1 MRRVPQKAVLRTEY
15 PFCTGNACFLHRM
28 PLKMR
33 RVPQEAFL
41 STARI
46 FRTIEGPLRYR
57 MPLSQKGEWY
67 CLQRVS
73 QIPKRRKHCRYR
85 MPQKPKMRRALPAT
99 SITNTKKEKSIACN
113 EYHKAKNEKAL
124 PAASITK
131 PERRRLP
138 ASNATTARKE
148 EASAKS
154 VARLIGE
161 KQKENDIKIVLFPIW
176 GAMWGSNPRHPEP
189 QSGALPTELI
199 APCQFGVTK
208 VQRFFGIAREYS
220 KKELS
225 LCDWNKNRIREYVKR
240 D

>member
-1 MRRVPQKAVLRTEY
+1 
-15 PFCTGNACFLHRM
+15 M

-57 MPLSQKGEWY
+57 MPQTAE
-67 CLQRVS
+67 
-73 QIPKRRKHCRYR
+73 
-85 MPQKPKMRRALPAT
+85 RRALPAT
-99 SITNTKKEKSIACN
+99 SITKPERRKS
-113 EYHKAKNEKAL
+113 L
-124 PAASITK
+124 PAASATNGKKEKIARTK
-131 PERRRLP
+131 CHNCQKRGFPPDPKRRPVQKAQP
-138 ASNATTARKE
+138 ASPGENKKRTT
-148 EASAKS
+148 
-154 VARLIGE
+154 V
-161 KQKENDIKIVLFPIW
+161 KIVLFPIW

-225 LCDWNKNRIREYVKR
+225 LCDWNKNRIGEYVKR

>member
-1 MRRVPQKAVLRTEY
+1 MNDTSRTRGGCFWHRISLLYRKRLFFTPNASENASRTPGGLFEHCTHIPYHRWPSPVP
-15 PFCTGNACFLHRM
+15 NAT
-28 PLKMR
+28 K
-33 RVPQEAFL
+33 
-41 STARI
+41 
-46 FRTIEGPLRYR
+46 
-57 MPLSQKGEWY
+57 
-67 CLQRVS
+67 
-73 QIPKRRKHCRYR
+73 PKRRK
-85 MPQKPKMRRALPAT
+85 ALPAT
-99 SITNTKKEKSIACN
+99 NVTNTR
-113 EYHKAKNEKAL
+113 NEKA
-124 PAASITK
+124 
-131 PERRRLP
+131 LP

-161 KQKENDIKIVLFPIW
+161 NKKRTTRKIVLFPIW

>member
-1 MRRVPQKAVLRTEY
+1 MRNTQGFPPD
-15 PFCTGNACFLHRM
+15 PFLA
-28 PLKMR
+28 PSD
-33 RVPQEAFL
+33 Q
-41 STARI
+41 
-46 FRTIEGPLRYR
+46 FRTREGCFWHRISLPYR
-57 MPLSQKGEWY
+57 RSLFFTPNASENAPRTTGGLFEHGTHIPYHRRPSPVPNATKPKRRSH

-73 QIPKRRKHCRYR
+73 QIPKRRK
-85 MPQKPKMRRALPAT
+85 A
-99 SITNTKKEKSIACN
+99 
-113 EYHKAKNEKAL
+113 
-124 PAASITK
+124 
-131 PERRRLP
+131 LP

-148 EASAKS
+148 VFPLTQRGGQCKKRSS
-154 VARLIGE
+154 PRRG

>member
-1 MRRVPQKAVLRTEY
+1 MRRVPQEAVLRTEY
-15 PFCTGNACFLHRM
+15 PFRTGNACFLHRM

-46 FRTIEGPLRYR
+46 FRTIGCPLRYR
-57 MPLSQKGEWY
+57 MPKAKNEKG
-67 CLQRVS
+67 LQRVS
-73 QIPKRRKHCRYR
+73 QIPK
-85 MPQKPKMRRALPAT
+85 MRRALPA
-99 SITNTKKEKSIACN
+99 A
-113 EYHKAKNEKAL
+113 
-124 PAASITK
+124 
-131 PERRRLP
+131 
-138 ASNATTARKE
+138 NATAARKK

-154 VARLIGE
+154 AVRLTGE
-161 KQKENDIKIVLFPIW
+161 KQKENDSKIVLFPIW

>member
-1 MRRVPQKAVLRTEY
+1 
-15 PFCTGNACFLHRM
+15 
-28 PLKMR
+28 MR

-46 FRTIEGPLRYR
+46 FRTIGGPLRYR
-57 MPLSQKGEWY
+57 MPQSQKGERH
-67 CLQRVS
+67 CLQLVS
-73 QIPKRRKHCRYR
+73 QMPK
-85 MPQKPKMRRALPAT
+85 
-99 SITNTKKEKSIACN
+99 
-113 EYHKAKNEKAL
+113 
-124 PAASITK
+124 
-131 PERRRLP
+131 RRRLP
-138 ASNATTARKE
+138 AAKATTAKKE
-148 EASAKS
+148 EGSAKS
-154 VARLIGE
+154 VARLAR
-161 KQKENDIKIVLFPIW
+161 ENKKRTTVKIVLFPIW

-225 LCDWNKNRIREYVKR
+225 LCDWNKNRIGEYVKR

>member
-1 MRRVPQKAVLRTEY
+1 MSVPYHRGGGLIPNIPDDENAPRTTGGCSAHRISLPYRKRLFFTPNASENASRTPGSLFEHSTHIPYHRRPSPVP
-15 PFCTGNACFLHRM
+15 NAT
-28 PLKMR
+28 K
-33 RVPQEAFL
+33 
-41 STARI
+41 
-46 FRTIEGPLRYR
+46 
-57 MPLSQKGEWY
+57 
-67 CLQRVS
+67 
-73 QIPKRRKHCRYR
+73 PKR
-85 MPQKPKMRRALPAT
+85 RRALPAT
-99 SITNTKKEKSIACN
+99 SIT
-113 EYHKAKNEKAL
+113 
-124 PAASITK
+124 K
-131 PERRRLP
+131 PKMRRHCLQQVPQTAERRKALP

-154 VARLIGE
+154 AARLAGE
-161 KQKENDIKIVLFPIW
+161 NKKRTTVKIVLFPIW